1 MTKSDAF
8 LIISQIY
15 CVGGLI
21 VEGKKE
27 FLYTA
32 GLIWL
37 ILSIIIWIGK

>member
-1 MTKSDAF
+1 MTKGDAF

-21 VEGKKE
+21 VEGKKT

-32 GLIWL
+32 GWIWL
-37 ILSIIIWIGK
+37 IMSFIIWVGK

>member
-1 MTKSDAF
+1 MSKSEAF

-21 VEGKKE
+21 VEGKKT

-32 GLIWL
+32 GWIWF
-37 ILSIIIWIGK
+37 IMSFIIWVGE

>member
-1 MTKSDAF
+1 MTKSEVF

-21 VEGKKE
+21 VGGERG
-27 FLYTA
+27 FLYTV

-37 ILSIIIWIGK
+37 IMSIVVGILK

>member
-1 MTKSDAF
+1 MSKSEAF

-21 VEGKKE
+21 VEGKKT

-32 GLIWL
+32 GWIWL
-37 ILSIIIWIGK
+37 ILSIITWVGK